1 MFAKK
6 EEYILLM
13 FQNIIQLVEKKLL
26 FERFQME
33 NDMQQY
39 MALSCSKKLSALI
52 TVIISKIMVI
62 FMVLIVFVP
71 VEQKIKLESHEKVLE
86 NEIFVM

>member
-52 TVIISKIMVI
+52 TVITSKIMVV

>member
-1 MFAKK
+1 
-6 EEYILLM
+6 M

>member
-26 FERFQME
+26 FERFQLE

-52 TVIISKIMVI
+52 TVITSKIMVV

-71 VEQKIKLESHEKVLE
+71 GEQKIKLESHEKVLE

>member
-26 FERFQME
+26 LERFQME

-52 TVIISKIMVI
+52 TVITSKIMVI

>member
-1 MFAKK
+1 MCAKK

-13 FQNIIQLVEKKLL
+13 FQSITRLVEKKLL
-26 FERFQME
+26 FQRFQME

-52 TVIISKIMVI
+52 TVITSKIMVI

>member
-39 MALSCSKKLSALI
+39 MVLSCSKKLSALI
-52 TVIISKIMVI
+52 TVITSKIMVI

>member
-52 TVIISKIMVI
+52 TVITSKIMVI